1 MDRAGSRAPE
11 AAIKHI
17 IIDVTRVNLRYRGFT
32 GKREI
37 GPRTLPAAVDLCEV
51 SWQRDHPAAAIAT
64 LI

>member
-37 GPRTLPAAVDLCEV
+37 GPRTLPAAGFMRSFL
-51 SWQRDHPAAAIAT
+51 AT
-64 LI
+64 